1 MNRKAKLWDLFL
13 QHFRSIR
20 NDAEDDFHELYGKA
34 FVEAYAAQ
42 VERLSQAQEDTP
54 TAPR

>member
-1 MNRKAKLWDLFL
+1 
-13 QHFRSIR
+13 
-20 NDAEDDFHELYGKA
+20 LYGKA